1 MTGGAPW
8 LYRGALTVHT
18 LGGTMKA
25 VWLLLALLFTC
36 LALGG
41 FMSFTEDRDWIDLG
55 MSVFLGVIAVS
66 FWRRTTR

>member
-1 MTGGAPW
+1 
-8 LYRGALTVHT
+8 
-18 LGGTMKA
+18 MKA